1 MRWIGL
7 ALSLALA
14 SMVGACFIQHPAPIG
29 AVEAVQPGEWSGVWV
44 AQPLSPGDEPGFFRV
59 ADVDPAAGQFEV
71 EEADADG
78 TGLGDKMELHLRRVG
93 EQLFIDVRDKKDGPW
108 MLFVVESATAD
119 EIVLAWKPAAAPFE
133 AAINR
138 GDYKATLTKNSD
150 GDVSEI
156 VMANLNEAEAKLLAA
171 NWRDLFV
178 AERMTMKR
186 MVDAN

>member
-7 ALSLALA
+7 TVSLALA
-14 SMVGACFIQHPAPIG
+14 TMLGACFIQHPAPIG
-29 AVEAVQPGEWSGVWV
+29 VAEGAQAGEWSGVWV
-44 AQPLSPGDEPGFFRV
+44 AQPNRDGEEPGFFRV
-59 ADVDPAAGQFEV
+59 TDVDPAAGQFEV

-78 TGLGDKMELHLRRVG
+78 TGQGDKMELRLRRVG
-93 EQLFIDVRDKKDGPW
+93 EQRFLDVREKTDGPW

-133 AAINR
+133 AAIAR
-138 GDYKATLTKNSD
+138 GDYQATLTKNSD

-178 AERMTMKR
+178 AERMTMRR
-186 MVDAN
+186 MASAD